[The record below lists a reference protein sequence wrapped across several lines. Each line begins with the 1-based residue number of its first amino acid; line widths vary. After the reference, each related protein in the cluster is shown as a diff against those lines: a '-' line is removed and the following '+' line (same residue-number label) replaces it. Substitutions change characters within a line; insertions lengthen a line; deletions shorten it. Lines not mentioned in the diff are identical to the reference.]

1 MDTAF
6 KRPGRFDRVIFVSPP
21 DEFSRAEIFRLG
33 LKSLPAA
40 SDIDLK
46 ALATQTPNFS
56 GANIRGLLDTAA
68 EAVLEEVLQ
77 SGTERNI
84 TAGDL
89 KIALRKTRPSTL
101 EWLETAKNY
110 VEFGNSSGQYDELKS
125 YLETVFKKKR
135 IGF

>member
-56 GANIRGLLDTAA
+56 GADIRGLLDTAA

-101 EWLETAKNY
+101 EWLETAKDY
-110 VEFGNSSGQYDELKS
+110 VEFGNNSGQYDELKS